1 MKLGIIGSGMIVN
14 DLLSFVDTINEI
26 ELIAIL
32 GRKKSQE
39 KIEALVNKY
48 QIKKAY
54 YDYDDLLNDDEIDT
68 IYVALPNHLHYEYT
82 KKALLHDKHVICEK
96 PFTSN
101 SNELDELIILSKEH
115 KCLLFE
121 AITNQYLP
129 AYKNIKDKLNEIGK
143 ISLISCNYSQYSS
156 RYNAF
161 KKGEIL
167 PVFDINM
174 SGGALMDLNVYN
186 LHFVIGLF
194 GKPDN
199 VEYFANIEK
208 GIDTSGIVILEYPA
222 FKAVCIGAKDCG
234 APISSTIQG
243 DLGCIKIEGPT
254 SVLGDVKIIKN
265 DQTNEAIEVVSNHH
279 RMYDEFKK
287 IAKYIDNRDFKTCDL
302 MLEHSKIVM
311 DVLTKSRK
319 SANIIFGCEK
329 ISD

>member
-1 MKLGIIGSGMIVN
+1 MKLGIIGSGMIVQ
-14 DLLSFVDTINEI
+14 DLLSFVDTIEEI
-26 ELIAIL
+26 KLIAIL
-32 GRKKSQE
+32 GRKKSQK
-39 KIEALVNKY
+39 KIEALTNKY
-48 QIKKAY
+48 KIKKTY
-54 YDYDDLLNDDEIDT
+54 YNYDDLLNDEEIDT
-68 IYVALPNHLHYEYT
+68 VYVALPNHLHYEYT
-82 KKALLHDKHVICEK
+82 KEALLHNKHVICEK

-101 SNELDELIILSKEH
+101 IDELDELIALSKER

-129 AYKNIKDKLNEIGK
+129 TYKNIKDRLNELGK

-194 GKPDN
+194 GKPEN
-199 VEYFANIEK
+199 VEYFANIER
-208 GIDTSGIVILEYPA
+208 GIDTSGIIILEYPT
-222 FKAVCIGAKDCG
+222 FKAVCIGAKDCA

-243 DLGCIKIEGPT
+243 DLGCIKIDGPT
-254 SVLGDVKIIKN
+254 SVLSDVKIIKN
-265 DQTNEAIEVVSNHH
+265 DKINENIEVNSNNH
-279 RMYDEFKK
+279 RMYDEFKNISK
-287 IAKYIDNRDFKTCDL
+287 FIDNKDFNTCNL

-311 DVLTKSRK
+311 DVLTKARK
-319 SANIIFGCEK
+319 SANIVFGCEK
-329 ISD
+329 DAK

>member
-1 MKLGIIGSGMIVN
+1 MKLGIIGSGMIVQ
-14 DLLSFVDTINEI
+14 DLLSFVDTIEEI
-26 ELIAIL
+26 NLIAIL

-39 KIEALVNKY
+39 KIEALTNKY
-48 QIKKAY
+48 QIKKTY
-54 YDYDDLLNDDEIDT
+54 YNYDDLLNDDEIDT
-68 IYVALPNHLHYEYT
+68 VYVALPNHLHYEYT
-82 KKALLHDKHVICEK
+82 KKALLHNKHVICEK

-101 SNELDELIILSKEH
+101 IDELDELITLSKER

-129 AYKNIKDKLNEIGK
+129 TYKNIKDRLSELGK

-194 GKPDN
+194 GKPEN
-199 VEYFANIEK
+199 VEYFANIER
-208 GIDTSGIVILEYPA
+208 GIDTSGIIILEYPT
-222 FKAVCIGAKDCG
+222 FKAVCIGAKDCA

-254 SVLGDVKIIKN
+254 SVLSDVKIIKN
-265 DQTNEAIEVVSNHH
+265 DKINENIEVNSNNH
-279 RMYDEFKK
+279 RMYDEFKN
-287 IAKYIDNRDFKTCDL
+287 ISKYIDNRDFNTCDL

-311 DVLTKSRK
+311 DVLTKARK

-329 ISD
+329 DAK

>member
-1 MKLGIIGSGMIVN
+1 MKLGIIGSGMIVQ
-14 DLLSFVDTINEI
+14 DLLSFVDTIEEI
-26 ELIAIL
+26 KLIAIL
-32 GRKKSQE
+32 GRKKSQK
-39 KIEALVNKY
+39 KIEALTNKY
-48 QIKKAY
+48 QIKKTY
-54 YDYDDLLNDDEIDT
+54 YNYDDLLNDEEIDT
-68 IYVALPNHLHYEYT
+68 VYVALPNHLHYEYT
-82 KKALLHDKHVICEK
+82 KEALLHNKHVICEK

-101 SNELDELIILSKEH
+101 IDELDELIALSKER

-129 AYKNIKDKLNEIGK
+129 TYKNIKDRLNELGK

-194 GKPDN
+194 GKPEN
-199 VEYFANIEK
+199 VEYFANIER
-208 GIDTSGIVILEYPA
+208 GIDTSGIIILEYPT
-222 FKAVCIGAKDCG
+222 FKAVCIGAKDCA

-254 SVLGDVKIIKN
+254 SVLSDVKIIKN
-265 DQTNEAIEVVSNHH
+265 DKINENIEVNSNNH
-279 RMYDEFKK
+279 RMYDEFKN
-287 IAKYIDNRDFKTCDL
+287 ISKYIDNRDFNTCDL

-311 DVLTKSRK
+311 DVLTKARK

-329 ISD
+329 DAK